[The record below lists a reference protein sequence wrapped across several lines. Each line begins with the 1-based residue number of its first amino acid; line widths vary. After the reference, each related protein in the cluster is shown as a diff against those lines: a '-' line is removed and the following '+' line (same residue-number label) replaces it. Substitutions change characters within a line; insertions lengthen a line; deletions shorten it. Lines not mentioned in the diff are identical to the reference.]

1 MRDVAT
7 AVTPVRP
14 QARPEPHPQQ
24 HPRQLLDDGL
34 MLVVEGIVSSLPG
47 TAAGV
52 FATRASAGVELV
64 ALAAPPTLGDG
75 PGHDPGGT
83 DTTMVA
89 AAVARARD
97 NVTAGATT
105 EVRRHHVHLALRDRS
120 GRPLGLLFVATD
132 ESAPPL
138 TAVSSYALI
147 TAYATQAESEIRG
160 SVEQQVLDERVRLA
174 ETAHEVVR
182 HATSRSEPAAAVGAI
197 EDTLSEGFRAD
208 LVRLRTY
215 ASETLPLSGSPGPVI
230 APSVIAIA
238 RATSKRLWAK
248 QRVAVIEPGSRPD
261 DVLEPADHAQ
271 IVEVMDRLGLSS
283 LLLAPLGFRS
293 TCYGHLVLGRKDPA
307 QRWSDQE
314 ARGAL
319 EVGGDLG
326 RAAHNL
332 AAFSRERRLAA
343 QMRALDSAKSK
354 LIADV
359 SHQLRDP
366 LSTIVG
372 HLELLQVADGP
383 GGDRGDDGDDG
394 DDRHDELGESL
405 HAMDRSAV
413 RLRRIVEDLTLLA
426 RVGDPASV
434 LEPAEVDLAAVAR
447 DVVDLVTVTA
457 DRADVD
463 ITLSLPPGEVT
474 AWGNAVELDRA
485 LCNLVSNAVKY
496 GHPGGRV
503 EVGVERRD
511 EEVVISCRDDGL
523 GIAEDDVPLLF
534 TEFFR
539 STNPDALHRPGTGL
553 GLAIVQ
559 RIAHRHGG
567 QVEVT
572 SRIGEG
578 SEFRLR
584 LPQATT
590 AD

>member
-7 AVTPVRP
+7 AETSVLL
-14 QARPEPHPQQ
+14 QARPQEPHPRP
-24 HPRQLLDDGL
+24 HRRQLLDDGL
-34 MLVVEGIVSSLPG
+34 RLVVEGIVSSLPG
-47 TAAGV
+47 TTAGIFAAS
-52 FATRASAGVELV
+52 APAGVELV
-64 ALAAPPTLGDG
+64 ALAAPRILGAA
-75 PGHDPGGT
+75 PGARLSDSPGDDHAGGES
-83 DTTMVA
+83 TMVA
-89 AAVARARD
+89 AAVARAHD
-97 NVTAGATT
+97 NVTSGVTT
-105 EVRRHHVHLALRDRS
+105 EVRRHFVHLALRDRG

-132 ESAPPL
+132 ETAPPL

-147 TAYATQAESEIRG
+147 TAYATQAEAEIRG

-174 ETAHEVVR
+174 ETARQVVR
-182 HATSRSEPAAAVGAI
+182 HATSRADPTAAVEAI
-197 EDTLSEGFRAD
+197 EDTLREGFRAD
-208 LVRLRTY
+208 LVRVRTY
-215 ASETLPLSGSPGPVI
+215 ASETLPLSGSPGLVVPT
-230 APSVIAIA
+230 SVISIA

-248 QRVAVIEPGSRPD
+248 QRVAVLEPGSGPD
-261 DVLEPADHAQ
+261 DVLEPADHAE
-271 IVEVMDRLGLSS
+271 IVEVMGRLGLSS

-293 TCYGHLVLGRKDPA
+293 TCYGHLVLGRKDPS
-307 QRWSDQE
+307 QPWSDQE

-372 HLELLQVADGP
+372 HLELLQVADD
-383 GGDRGDDGDDG
+383 GGHDGG
-394 DDRHDELGESL
+394 GEIGESL

-434 LEPAEVDLAAVAR
+434 LEPTEVDLAAVAR
-447 DVVDLVTVTA
+447 EVVDLVAVTA

-463 ITLSLPPGEVT
+463 IALSLPAGEVT
-474 AWGNAVELDRA
+474 AWGDAVELDRA
-485 LCNLVSNAVKY
+485 LCNLVTNAVKY

-511 EEVVISCRDDGL
+511 DEVVISCRDDGL
-523 GIAEDDVPLLF
+523 GIAADDLPLLF

-584 LPQATT
+584 LPQASP
-590 AD
+590 AG